1 MQFLFFI
8 ASRYLRS
15 RWRQT
20 MMLVLSVAVGVA
32 ILTTALSLTNGFS
45 TDLVQRILGT
55 TPHINVSNSLT
66 GTIQQHAKLQ
76 AELSTFPHVSKVF
89 PYVYG
94 QALLTRGV
102 SGFSLGVLMR
112 GVDPEQEKHNPDWIK
127 NITQGDLKPR
137 SGLPGIMLGSELA
150 KRLGVALGDRL
161 LLVTPQAKRQLLVVS
176 GIYQAGLYE
185 YDAHVAFVDL
195 KVAQQALSLGE
206 AVTGL
211 AVRLDDVF
219 KAPEVASLIQQ
230 DVPYNIQSWTQS
242 NKSLL
247 GALLLE
253 KRVIFLV
260 TMFIVIVA
268 AMGIANTLAMWV
280 LEQSREIAILRAIG
294 ASGALMSRL
303 VMLEGAM
310 VGVLGVVVGLV
321 SGFGLSMLVAAY
333 PVALPAEVYYIDR
346 LPVRMEVADFAGTA
360 IAALFIVILASL
372 LPARRAF
379 RLDPIEVI
387 RRA

>member
-1 MQFLFFI
+1 MPFLFFI
-8 ASRYLRS
+8 ALRYLRS

-20 MMLVLSVAVGVA
+20 LMLVLSVAVGVA

-45 TDLVQRILGT
+45 ADLVGRILGT

-66 GTIQQHAKLQ
+66 GSIQQHTKLQ
-76 AELSTFPHVSKVF
+76 AELRSYPHVSNVF

-102 SGFSLGVLMR
+102 GGFSLGALIR
-112 GVDPEQEKHNPDWIK
+112 GVDPAQEKQNPDWVK
-127 NITQGDLKPR
+127 NIKQGDLSPR
-137 SGLPGIMLGSELA
+137 DGVPGIMLGSELA
-150 KRLGVALGDRL
+150 KRLGVGLGDRL
-161 LLVTPQAKRQLLVVS
+161 LLVTPQAKRQMLVVT

-185 YDAHVAFVDL
+185 YDAHVAYVDL
-195 KVAQQALSLGE
+195 KVAQDALAFGA
-206 AVTGL
+206 AVSGL

-219 KAPEVASLIQQ
+219 VAPQVASLIQQ
-230 DVPYNIQSWTQS
+230 EVPYTIQSWTQS

-303 VMLEGAM
+303 VVLEGGM
-310 VGVLGVVVGLV
+310 VGLLGVAIGLLA
-321 SGFGLSMLVAAY
+321 GFGLSMAVGAF
-333 PVALPAEVYYIDR
+333 PVALPADVYYIDR
-346 LPVRMEVADFAGTA
+346 LPVKMEVTDFAGTA
-360 IAALFIVILASL
+360 IAALIIVVLASL